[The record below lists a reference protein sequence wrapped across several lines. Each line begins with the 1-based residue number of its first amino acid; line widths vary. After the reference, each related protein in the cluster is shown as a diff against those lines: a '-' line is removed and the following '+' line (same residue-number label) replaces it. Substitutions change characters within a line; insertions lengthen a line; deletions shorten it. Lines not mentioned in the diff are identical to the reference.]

1 MISERDPFG
10 NKSERAVIGIRSD
23 APVYTAVGPVMAL
36 QASAAQTWEMVRL
49 TGSILGKF
57 VTGQRSIKDM
67 GGPVTIAQQSGEPA
81 ALGIGTLIFFTAFT
95 PIHLGLIHPFPF
107 PMLDGVTL
115 AFFPYAAL

>member
-49 TGSILGKF
+49 TGSILGQF

-67 GGPVTIAQQSGEPA
+67 GGPVKIAKQSGEK
-81 ALGIGTLIFFTAFT
+81 IGRASCRER
-95 PIHLGLIHPFPF
+95 GC
-107 PMLDGVTL
+107 
-115 AFFPYAAL
+115 PYGRNSVVG